1 MSSEY
6 ISFPDAGSILL
17 ENLSNF
23 PQSVLLVMHKK
34 ARSLSSIVISGA
46 TTSTMEPPEEIDRPK
61 TSGSPV
67 SVGFLE
73 DNSTVI
79 SGDVES
85 TPADQRVWSV
95 LSLSGESLKTTG
107 IINTAICWTDVL
119 SAKASTIGTL
129 QSLWIPAIP
138 SLGNLQWS
146 SPDFIARVRVKLMWE
161 SLYHVHF
168 ALQTTNGR
176 LLAQLGRSWQIEAKD
191 SDNFASFSSAGS
203 RRRKPHPLK
212 TNHEYTSSSSIEN
225 SEVLPPGRLFTC
237 TVAVCRRNIGTGNTK
252 RPSSKRYSM
261 TANSRATLLGLS

>member
-1 MSSEY
+1 
-6 ISFPDAGSILL
+6 
-17 ENLSNF
+17 
-23 PQSVLLVMHKK
+23 
-34 ARSLSSIVISGA
+34 
-46 TTSTMEPPEEIDRPK
+46 METPEEIDRPK
-61 TSGSPV
+61 TFGSPA

-129 QSLWIPAIP
+129 QSSWIPAIS
-138 SLGNLQWS
+138 SLDNLLWT

-203 RRRKPHPLK
+203 RRRKPHPAENESRIYVVVKYRELGSVAAWK
-212 TNHEYTSSSSIEN
+212 TIHLYRGGLQTKHRDRGYQKTIFH
-225 SEVLPPGRLFTC
+225 EVLDNSQFQGYITPLKQSGYLDDQDVWTLAWGIVKC
-237 TVAVCRRNIGTGNTK
+237 ACV
-252 RPSSKRYSM
+252 
-261 TANSRATLLGLS
+261 TAKPDRI